1 LADTNIEEASKRK
14 LEKTDFN
21 SVINSLR
28 IRPLS
33 KSRLSIPICRLEP
46 LPLVR
51 PILEFDVQ
59 LLENEF
65 LNGYREGD
73 RVLYVSIVNDRGES
87 LCVTEDKLSS
97 WGPIWQQAN
106 DVFEESLSQDEDLK
120 GFKGKMFWVWEG
132 NHRVTAW
139 RRHIDKVH
147 ADEEEWHYSVDCI
160 CLNAMDATGVLLDAM
175 NDVNR

>member
-1 LADTNIEEASKRK
+1 

-21 SVINSLR
+21 SVINGLR

-33 KSRLSIPICRLEP
+33 KSCLSISLCRLEP

-73 RVLYVSIVNDRGES
+73 RVLYVSIFNDRGDN
-87 LCVTEDKLSS
+87 LCVTEDKVNS
-97 WGPIWQQAN
+97 WDPIWQQGIHRIRSFKTLKLQEFKNLLSPDDYAKCEKKRPLSIWYPLTAYIFATFIYK
-106 DVFEESLSQDEDLK
+106 VSL
-120 GFKGKMFWVWEG
+120 
-132 NHRVTAW
+132 
-139 RRHIDKVH
+139 
-147 ADEEEWHYSVDCI
+147 
-160 CLNAMDATGVLLDAM
+160 
-175 NDVNR
+175 

>member
-1 LADTNIEEASKRK
+1 LADTEIEEASKKK

-21 SVINSLR
+21 SVINGLR

-73 RVLYVSIVNDRGES
+73 RVLYVSIVNDRGKN
-87 LCVTEDKLSS
+87 LCVTKDKMRS
-97 WGPIWQQAN
+97 WDPIW
-106 DVFEESLSQDEDLK
+106 
-120 GFKGKMFWVWEG
+120 
-132 NHRVTAW
+132 
-139 RRHIDKVH
+139 
-147 ADEEEWHYSVDCI
+147 
-160 CLNAMDATGVLLDAM
+160 
-175 NDVNR
+175 